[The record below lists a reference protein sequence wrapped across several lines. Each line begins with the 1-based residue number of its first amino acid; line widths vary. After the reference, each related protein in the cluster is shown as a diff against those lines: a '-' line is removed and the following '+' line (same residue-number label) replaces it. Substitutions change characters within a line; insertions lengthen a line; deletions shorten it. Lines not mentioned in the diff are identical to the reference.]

1 MLFSGGCSLVVCG
14 ACTFF
19 LLLHWSRCA
28 SCDRPLRWWILVHSL
43 LQMIQIPVR
52 LVFLAKI
59 RHAES
64 DIHGM
69 EACVT
74 SYTASP
80 AWRAS
85 KTVSLFTY
93 GWFVLGIVWVVNV
106 GDCSTCQGIYRITVS
121 VIIQAIARAVIAL
134 LCFRALFPRS
144 EPQGEGQP
152 RVEGAT
158 LDRISALPALRF
170 TSALFKEPGP
180 GCAVC
185 LSEYDEGDLLRRL
198 PCCHYFHRRC
208 ADQWLLRS
216 KRCPLCMQDIDAACS
231 SKAKTGKVQ

>member
-1 MLFSGGCSLVVCG
+1 M
-14 ACTFF
+14 
-19 LLLHWSRCA
+19 
-28 SCDRPLRWWILVHSL
+28 VHSL
-43 LQMIQIPVR
+43 LQMAQIPVR
-52 LVFLAKI
+52 FVFLAKI
-59 RHAES
+59 RSAE
-64 DIHGM
+64 HGGDSM

-93 GWFVLGIVWVVNV
+93 GWFVLGIVWVVNA
-106 GDCSTCQGIYRITVS
+106 GDCTTCQGIYRITVS

-134 LCFRALFPRS
+134 LCFRALFPPS

-158 LDRISALPALRF
+158 LDRISGLPAVRF
-170 TSALFKEPGP
+170 TAALFKEPGS

-198 PCCHYFHRRC
+198 PCGHYFHRRC
-208 ADQWLLRS
+208 ADQWLQRS
-216 KRCPLCMQDIDAACS
+216 KRCPLCMQDIDAACCGG
-231 SKAKTGKVQ
+231 AKTMKIH